1 MLTFSIECIKPW
13 RFTCILIVYLLSS
26 VQCSLEEEQILFQM
40 PSHSKN
46 KLYQKPVR
54 KYYWPMRS
62 RSPEDP
68 ESTELRQ
75 HRSTRTQV
83 LVETGAASAPR
94 ICNLCAPKA
103 VWREIQHGY
112 LRPGWLRQWLPSKAV
127 VSLRKHLS
135 HSHHASHRSNC
146 CISSPGSE
154 NLTSHLHAQV
164 SEDGRGAWPIPP
176 PGLSASCRGCP
187 EDDTRSRKAPE
198 QCLTQEG

>member
-103 VWREIQHGY
+103 VLTGNTTRVPETR
-112 LRPGWLRQWLPSKAV
+112 LTPAV
-127 VSLRKHLS
+127 APIKSSCL
-135 HSHHASHRSNC
+135 
-146 CISSPGSE
+146 SPG
-154 NLTSHLHAQV
+154 TSVTFAPRQSQKQLLHQLPREWEPDISFAC
-164 SEDGRGAWPIPP
+164 SGLWGWAWCLAHSTPGAVCI
-176 PGLSASCRGCP
+176 L
-187 EDDTRSRKAPE
+187 
-198 QCLTQEG
+198 